1 MTRACV
7 IMNQGARNGT
17 RKGTQNVR
25 KMTKRVKRSPDMN
38 TRHKKT
44 TGKHLEKID
53 IDNDKHLKDY
63 KLIRESWVRQNHFI
77 YYHGVVAAVGSVKTK
92 II

>member
-17 RKGTQNVR
+17 RNGSKNAR
-25 KMTKRVKRSPDMN
+25 KMTKRVKRSHDMN

-77 YYHGVVAAVGSVKTK
+77 YYHGVLPATGSGKTT

>member
-25 KMTKRVKRSPDMN
+25 KMTNRVKRSPDMN
-38 TRHKKT
+38 MRHKKT
-44 TGKHLEKID
+44 TGMHLEKID

-77 YYHGVVAAVGSVKTK
+77 YYHGVLPAAGSGKTT

>member
-63 KLIRESWVRQNHFI
+63 QLIRESWVRKNHFI
-77 YYHGVVAAVGSVKTK
+77 YYHDVIAHTGSGKTT